1 MWQSSE
7 AHDEKVALEG
17 KESNFTVSSGSPR
30 EQDCQHQ
37 EGHMCNEGA
46 DVLDLCKD
54 VKAEESS
61 TSTTLEVGE
70 LV

>member
-37 EGHMCNEGA
+37 EGQMCNEGA

-54 VKAEESS
+54 VKAEETSI
-61 TSTTLEVGE
+61 STTLEVGE